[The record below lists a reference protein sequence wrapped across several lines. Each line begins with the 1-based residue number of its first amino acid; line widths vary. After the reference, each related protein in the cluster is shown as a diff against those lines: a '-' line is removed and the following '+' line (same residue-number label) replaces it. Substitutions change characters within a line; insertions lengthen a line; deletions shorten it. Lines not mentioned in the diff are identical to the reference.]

1 MDRNL
6 KKLTLLHS
14 NDMHGDFM
22 AENIDKKLIGG
33 VSMLSG
39 YVDQVRQQ
47 EKNTIYA
54 IAGDMFRGSVIDSE
68 YKGISTIEIMNLI
81 SPDIVTI
88 GNHEADYGIA
98 HLLFIEKCAKFP
110 IINANLYIKTNH
122 ARLFK
127 PYHIID
133 IDGMKILFIGILTE
147 EIIAQTKQD
156 SLIGSIIDVYEA
168 AEEVGHICNSYNNV
182 DIDMTVLL
190 THIGFEEDKKLATL
204 LDPDWGVDMII
215 GGHTHTLLDQP
226 VQVNN
231 ILIVQVGTGTD
242 QIGRFDIEIDTD
254 NNCIDSWKWRAVP
267 IDSSNCPVDHDLE
280 NLILSFKKETDKKY
294 TRIITRFARKL
305 THPARNMETE
315 LGDLCADILKDCLG
329 LDIMMFAS
337 GSIRSKALGPIVRY
351 QDFTECFPYDD
362 AIHRLKVT
370 GKQLRLMIGTIF
382 SRDFMTGH
390 TEFYQF
396 SHGLHVKY
404 SLSGKTVTEIT
415 FENEP
420 LDEKRIYSIGLQNYH
435 FNSIDDFMGISKR
448 DAEANAPI
456 KTVSTS
462 CCDVLMEAFTVNSRL
477 DRKVEN
483 RIQFIE

>member
-1 MDRNL
+1 
-6 KKLTLLHS
+6 
-14 NDMHGDFM
+14 MHGDFM

-39 YVDQVRQQ
+39 YVNQVRQQ

-127 PYHIID
+127 PYHIIE

-168 AEEVGHICNSYNNV
+168 AQEVGHICNSYNNV

-190 THIGFEEDKKLATL
+190 THIGFEEDKKLAAL

-254 NNCIDSWKWRAVP
+254 NNCIDSWKWKAVP

-280 NLILSFKKETDKKY
+280 NLIIGFKKETDKKY

-315 LGDLCADILKDCLG
+315 LGDLCADTLKDCLG

-337 GSIRSKALGPIVRY
+337 GSIRSKALGPIVRF

-370 GKQLRLMIGTIF
+370 GKQLRHMIETMF
-382 SRDFMTGH
+382 SKDFMTGH

-396 SHGLHVKY
+396 SHGLHAKY

-420 LDEKRIYSIGLQNYH
+420 LDEKRLYSIGLQNYH
-435 FNSIDDFMGISKR
+435 FNSIDDFLGISR
-448 DAEANAPI
+448 RECEANAPI

-462 CCDVLMEAFTVNSRL
+462 CCDVLMEAFSVNSRL